1 MPHIAVTMVSGRT
14 DEIKQNLADKIH
26 KLVAE
31 ELGIADTRVSVS
43 IHDIESADWKEFIN
57 EYKEDFF
64 VKPGYPI

>member
-1 MPHIAVTMVSGRT
+1 MPHVAVTMVSGRT

-43 IHDIESADWKEFIN
+43 IHDIEREDWSGFITQ
-57 EYKEDFF
+57 YKEDFL